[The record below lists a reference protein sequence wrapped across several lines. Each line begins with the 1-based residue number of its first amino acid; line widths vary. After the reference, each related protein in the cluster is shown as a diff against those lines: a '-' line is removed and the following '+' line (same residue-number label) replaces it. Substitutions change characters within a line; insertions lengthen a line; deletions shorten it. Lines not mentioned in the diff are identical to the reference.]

1 MPNRLAAETSP
12 YLIAHAHN
20 PVDWYPWGPEAL
32 ARAASED
39 KPIFLSIGYSAC
51 HWCHVME
58 RESFENAAI
67 AGLLNAQFV
76 PVKVDREERPDLD
89 QIYMSAVQIMTGR
102 GGWPMSVFLTPDG
115 RPFYGG
121 TYWPPSARQGMPGFD
136 QVLTAVAE
144 AWRERRPQALEQ
156 AGDLTDHLRHVAAPP
171 VVEGTLSPRLLA
183 GAAAALGRAFD
194 AEHGGFGHAPKF
206 PHPIDLQVLLHA
218 WRCREHD
225 DKLLKMVTL
234 TLDRMACGG
243 MYDQLGGGFHRYS
256 VDERWLVPHFEK
268 MLYDNALL
276 AGTYVAG
283 YLATGNPFYA
293 QIARETCDYVLG
305 EMTDPTGGFYSTQD
319 ADSEGEEG
327 KFFVWTPAE
336 LVTILGDESA
346 QTFAAVYDVTAD
358 GNFEGTNILHQAE
371 SLETWAVRLSRDLPD
386 LVAELA
392 ASRQKLLASRRG
404 RIPPARDDK
413 VLVAWN
419 GLMIEALCSAS
430 TGLAEP
436 RYLAAARRAADFL
449 LVALRQEDGR
459 LFHCWRTGHAK
470 LAAYLDDYAGL
481 AAALASLYQASF
493 NEQYLDA
500 ACQLADVMLAHF
512 RDPQNGGFFYTA
524 DDHPPLIART
534 QDLYDNATPSGNAL
548 AATALVRLGK
558 LTGRDDY
565 LAAAAATF
573 KRALAVLQQ
582 SPTASSQMLLAL
594 DIYLGPTPEIVI
606 VADPAAADTVALL
619 ADLHHRYWPNK
630 VVALRADPAAGAP
643 HLTALF
649 AGKERSP
656 TGPTTYLCQGFRLP
670 GSGDRR
676 RGRRRPCSTPG
687 RTGAE
692 R

>member
-1 MPNRLAAETSP
+1 MPNRLAEETSP
-12 YLIAHAHN
+12 YLVAHAHN

-32 ARAASED
+32 ARAANED
-39 KPIFLSIGYSAC
+39 RPIFLSIGYSAC

-58 RESFENAAI
+58 RESFENATI
-67 AGLLNAQFV
+67 ATLLNTHFV

-102 GGWPMSVFLTPDG
+102 GGWPMSVFLTPDA

-156 AGDLTDHLRHVAAPP
+156 AGDLTDHLRHVATPP
-171 VVEGTLSPRLLA
+171 VGQGTLSPRLMTA
-183 GAAAALGRAFD
+183 AAAALARAFD
-194 AEHGGFGHAPKF
+194 PQYGGFGGAPKF
-206 PHPIDLQVLLHA
+206 PHPVDLELLLHA
-218 WRCREHD
+218 WHREHD
-225 DKLLKMVTL
+225 DKLLKIVTL
-234 TLDRMACGG
+234 TLDRMAGGG

-293 QIARETCDYVLG
+293 QIARETCDYVLR
-305 EMTDPTGGFYSTQD
+305 EMTDPAGGFYSTQD

-336 LVTILGDESA
+336 LDALLGTDA
-346 QTFAAVYDVTAD
+346 ARTFAAVYDVTPA
-358 GNFEGTNILHQAE
+358 GNFEGANILHRDE
-371 SLETWAVRLSRDLPD
+371 SLETWAARLGRDLSD
-386 LVAELA
+386 LAAELA
-392 ASRQKLLASRRG
+392 ASRQKLLAARQG
-404 RIPPARDDK
+404 RVAPARDDK
-413 VLVAWN
+413 VLVGWN
-419 GLMIEALCSAS
+419 GLMIESLCSAATALS
-430 TGLAEP
+430 EP
-436 RYLAAARRAADFL
+436 RYLEAARRAADFL
-449 LVALRQEDGR
+449 LSALRAEDGR
-459 LFHCWRTGHAK
+459 LLHSWREGHAK

-481 AAALASLYQASF
+481 SAALASLYQASF
-493 NEQYLDA
+493 DDRYLDA

-512 RDPQNGGFFYTA
+512 RDPQDGGFFYTA

-558 LTGRDDY
+558 LTGRGEY
-565 LAAAAATF
+565 LAAAEATL
-573 KRALAVLQQ
+573 KRALAILQQ

-594 DIYLGPTPEIVI
+594 DIYVGPTPEIVI
-606 VADPAAADTVALL
+606 VADPAARETAALL
-619 ADLHHRYWPNK
+619 ADLHGRYWPNK
-630 VVALRADPAAGAP
+630 VVALRADPATGTP
-643 HLTALF
+643 QLGSLF
-649 AGKERSP
+649 AGKKRSEA
-656 TGPTTYLCQGFRLP
+656 GPATYLCQDSACQAPAVGVEAAATLFDVWQPATR
-670 GSGDRR
+670 
-676 RGRRRPCSTPG
+676 
-687 RTGAE
+687 
-692 R
+692 